1 METIRYANGEVRAIS
16 KDVED
21 TRTVEFVI
29 STADK
34 DRHSTV
40 LNPNKWKL
48 DNYNRNPIVGYQHN
62 LYGDMCTKPD
72 PDDVIGSSKVWVEG
86 EKLIG
91 AVTFEPAEENEL
103 AEKIFRKVLR
113 KTLRSASVGFMP
125 LPDKKGVEGVYG
137 KEDAG
142 EHEGGPNETYYYKG
156 QELVEWSIVNIP
168 SNPKAQKKAL
178 RTQTANALMFL
189 KRELGFTFADIE
201 RLKVSEVVE
210 MLETGK
216 RELPEDDIT
225 ITGKLDGTKM
235 YTGTTGTYNI
245 PDLTE
250 QIREAL
256 GDEYNEKL
264 TLKGLFAILRGGEA
278 EQIEGEDAGG
288 TISIAGGDIHL
299 AFDGEAR
306 DKHIKYVQAKQNYY
320 KLIHELK

>member
-1 METIRYANGEVRAIS
+1 MEQIKYANGEVRGIS
-16 KDVED
+16 KDVEQ

-40 LNPNKWKL
+40 LDPKKWDL
-48 DNYNRNPIVGYQHN
+48 SNYKRNPIVGYQHN

-72 PDDVIGSSKVWVEG
+72 PDDVIGSSRVWIEDD
-86 EKLIG
+86 KLIG

-125 LPDKKGVEGVYG
+125 IPDKKGVVGVYG
-137 KEDAG
+137 REEDE
-142 EHEGGPNETYYYKG
+142 EHKGGANETYYYKG

-189 KRELGFTFADIE
+189 KKELGFSFADIE
-201 RLKVSEVVE
+201 KLKVSQVVE
-210 MLETGK
+210 MLEDPDK
-216 RELPEDDIT
+216 RELPEETFIPSVWT
-225 ITGKLDGTKM
+225 
-235 YTGTTGTYNI
+235 TGTTTDGT
-245 PDLTE
+245 LTYTFPPIE
-250 QIREAL
+250 DQIREAL

-264 TLKGLFAILRGGEA
+264 TLKGLFAVLNGGEA
-278 EQIEGEDAGG
+278 EKIEEDETGEEIDK
-288 TISIAGGDIHL
+288 
-299 AFDGEAR
+299 EAR
-306 DKHIKYVQAKQNYY
+306 EKHIKHVQAKQNYY
-320 KLIHELK
+320 KLKNEL